1 MRYLYKVFFC
11 CALLA
16 AVQEVAQADKE
27 DKSDEV
33 TNDENIGASE
43 LLLELLVKIT
53 ANPDQW
59 SKVHNLLRQI
69 DQDILTSKQL
79 IEDYQNN
86 TRKIQTILKEVEG
99 PTSKDQKTTPEPMEE
114 KSKKKY
120 SQEEINKEVA
130 MTSDN
135 GQPDINTSLFMNTVV
150 STTSPKE
157 WPTFGNEDSKVT
169 FVNKDLSSNNPLD
182 HNKLPSPDL
191 STTKAYPKY
200 FSYHRV
206 TGKPIF
212 INRNPKAY
220 VAVSVVAPKS
230 PETRTDEDLELEH
243 ELRQLKPWTHSQ
255 NLRNMESIR
264 SRWIID
270 TSKENKNSEV

>member
-1 MRYLYKVFFC
+1 M
-11 CALLA
+11 
-16 AVQEVAQADKE
+16 
-27 DKSDEV
+27 
-33 TNDENIGASE
+33 
-43 LLLELLVKIT
+43 
-53 ANPDQW
+53 P
-59 SKVHNLLRQI
+59 
-69 DQDILTSKQL
+69 
-79 IEDYQNN
+79 
-86 TRKIQTILKEVEG
+86 
-99 PTSKDQKTTPEPMEE
+99 KDQKTTTEPMQE

-120 SQEEINKEVA
+120 TQEEINKEIE

-135 GQPDINTSLFMNTVV
+135 GQPDINTSLFLNTVA
-150 STTSPKE
+150 STIPPKE
-157 WPTFGNEDSKVT
+157 WPVFDNEESKVT
-169 FVNKDLSSNNPLD
+169 FVNKDFTDIVNHIKPI
-182 HNKLPSPDL
+182 KAET

-220 VAVSVVAPKS
+220 VAVSVVAPKT
-230 PETRTDEDLELEH
+230 PEVHTDEDLELEH